1 VKKIN
6 SQSGNAH
13 IVVIVVL
20 VVALV
25 ATLGFVYWQNL
36 IHKPVVADE
45 NKTTGQTAQTDSTST
60 SNSKMI
66 DYRTNGD
73 STGIKLLS
81 SSDVDKL
88 TGAPQSFKDFIG
100 PLVDTAIK
108 SSGSPVV
115 DRIYDQKYAVGG
127 GFTDAYLLWGNVDGS
142 WMQIAGTQN
151 IGYECVTLEKYKV
164 PSAIAGTTCL
174 DGTENGRAY
183 SQS

>member
-1 VKKIN
+1 MKKTN
-6 SQSGNAH
+6 SQTGSAH
-13 IVVIVVL
+13 IVIIVIL
-20 VVALV
+20 VVVLV
-25 ATLGFVYWQNL
+25 ATLGFVFWQNF
-36 IHKPVVADE
+36 IYKPVVADE
-45 NKTTGQTAQTDSTST
+45 NKTTSQPAQTDKTST

-73 STGIKLLS
+73 ATGIKLLT
-81 SSDVDKL
+81 SSDANKL

-108 SSGSPVV
+108 SGGSPVV

-127 GFTDAYLLWGNVDGS
+127 GFTGAYLLWGNVDGS

-151 IGYECVTLEKYKV
+151 IGYECATLEKYKV
-164 PSAIAGTTCL
+164 PSAIAGMTCL